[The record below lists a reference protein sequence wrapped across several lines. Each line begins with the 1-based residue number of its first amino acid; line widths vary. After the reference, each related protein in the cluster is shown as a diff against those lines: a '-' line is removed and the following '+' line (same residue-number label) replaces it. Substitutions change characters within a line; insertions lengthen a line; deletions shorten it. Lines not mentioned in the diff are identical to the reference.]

1 MAITAVVAG
10 ALGVAGRALVEHL
23 ETLPDWRVIGLSRRQ
38 PDFPSGARF
47 IAVDLGDPAD
57 CRAKLGALRD
67 VTHVF
72 FAAYAPAPDRGAEV
86 AVNLAML
93 TNLVDVLE
101 RASPALRHVQI
112 VQGSKWYG
120 NHLGPYRTPARE
132 DDPRHMPPNFYYDQ
146 QDWLEARQRGKAWTW
161 SAVRPHG
168 LLGLSVG
175 SPMNQLTAL
184 GVWGSLS
191 RHFGLPLRWPGKP
204 GAFDC
209 VYQFTDAG
217 HLAEGMVWAATEP
230 ACANQ
235 AFNLTNGD
243 FVRWR
248 NLWPRVAEFFGIP
261 AGPVQTLSLEAFM
274 ADKEPVW
281 RDLVAIHDLHPCRL
295 DQLTN
300 WRFADFVYGSDFDQM
315 SSMTRARQAGWR
327 KDVDSETALLGLLG
341 RLREQRFIP

>member
-1 MAITAVVAG
+1 MTGKALVAG

-23 ETLPDWRVIGLSRRQ
+23 DSLPDWQVVGLSRREA
-38 PDFPSGARF
+38 DFPTRARF
-47 IAVDLGDPAD
+47 LSVDLVDPAD
-57 CRAKLGALRD
+57 CKTKLGGLCD
-67 VTHVF
+67 VTHIF
-72 FAAYAPAPDRGAEV
+72 FAAYAAHPDRGEEA

-93 TNLVDVLE
+93 VNLMESLE
-101 RASPALRHVQI
+101 AASPGLRHVQI

-146 QDWLEARQRGKAWTW
+146 QDWLEARQVGKAWTW

-217 HLAEGMVWAATEP
+217 HLAEGMVWAATEA

-248 NLWPRVAEFFGIP
+248 NVWPRVADFFGIP
-261 AGPVQTLSLEAFM
+261 TGPVQTLSLETFM

-281 RDLVAIHDLHPCRL
+281 QELVAAHGLRPLRL
-295 DQLTN
+295 DQLTS

-315 SSMTRARQAGWR
+315 SSMTRARRVGWH
-327 KDVDSETALLGLLG
+327 KDVDSEAALVRLLG
-341 RLREQRFIP
+341 RLREERLIP